1 MAEHYRAILPITM
14 PSPKASPFLGRNY
27 HSKYRPQY
35 PASQPPDLGAE
46 FNRQPFVHLWYVSP
60 SLIISGKL
68 MPQLS
73 TRLLAR
79 ILFVLLFSSSSVFA
93 QPPSPD
99 LLAGDKRL
107 ACEAIMCLS
116 SGTRPSE
123 CASSLS
129 RYFGIHKR
137 KLSKTISARHDFL
150 KLCPAASTTPEM
162 SDLVRAMSHGA
173 GRCDVSSLNRDLAR
187 RVGSPLRYRLL
198 IDNRLPGYCS
208 SYLSHQYTD
217 LDSTK
222 PRYVGA
228 PGLGGYWVEA
238 KDYEREQA
246 KYLQTQAR
254 GRAYHRNQ
262 YLGFHGGD

>member
-1 MAEHYRAILPITM
+1 
-14 PSPKASPFLGRNY
+14 
-27 HSKYRPQY
+27 
-35 PASQPPDLGAE
+35 
-46 FNRQPFVHLWYVSP
+46 
-60 SLIISGKL
+60 
-68 MPQLS
+68 MPQARARLS
-73 TRLLAR
+73 TP
-79 ILFVLLFSSSSVFA
+79 ILFALFFVLYSHIA
-93 QPPSPD
+93 QAAADD
-99 LLAGDKRL
+99 LLTGDKRL

-150 KLCPAASTTPEM
+150 KLCPAASMTPEM

-187 RVGSPLRYRLL
+187 RAGGLLRYRII

-208 SYLSHQYTD
+208 SYLSHQYAD
-217 LDSTK
+217 LDSAK

-246 KYLQTQAR
+246 KYQQALAQR
-254 GRAYHRNQ
+254 RAYHRNH
-262 YLGFHGGD
+262 YIGFHGGD

>member
-1 MAEHYRAILPITM
+1 
-14 PSPKASPFLGRNY
+14 
-27 HSKYRPQY
+27 
-35 PASQPPDLGAE
+35 
-46 FNRQPFVHLWYVSP
+46 
-60 SLIISGKL
+60 
-68 MPQLS
+68 MPQPHTRLS
-73 TRLLAR
+73 TP
-79 ILFVLLFSSSSVFA
+79 LLFALLFISSSSIA
-93 QPPSPD
+93 EATSAD
-99 LLAGDKRL
+99 LLTGDKRL

-116 SGTRPSE
+116 TGTRPSE

-150 KLCPAASTTPEM
+150 KLCPAASMTPEM

-198 IDNRLPGYCS
+198 IDNRLPSYCS
-208 SYLSHQYTD
+208 SYLSHQYAD
-217 LDSTK
+217 LDGAK

-238 KDYEREQA
+238 KDYEREQE
-246 KYLQTQAR
+246 KYQQSQAR
-254 GRAYHRNQ
+254 RRAYHRNH